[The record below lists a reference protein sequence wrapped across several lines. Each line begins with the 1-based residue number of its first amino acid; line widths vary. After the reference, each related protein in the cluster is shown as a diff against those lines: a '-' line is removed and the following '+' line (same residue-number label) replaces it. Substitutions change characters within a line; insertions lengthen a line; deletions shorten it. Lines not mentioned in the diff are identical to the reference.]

1 MASLTLNFEAGVYTL
16 SDSGRWSGP
25 DPENRTRFKDA
36 ANRFFAD
43 EYGPEHGPPM
53 NALARWLPSEAPGVV
68 AVKIEDD
75 DYDPQTVF

>member
-1 MASLTLNFEAGVYTL
+1 
-16 SDSGRWSGP
+16 
-25 DPENRTRFKDA
+25 
-36 ANRFFAD
+36 
-43 EYGPEHGPPM
+43 M